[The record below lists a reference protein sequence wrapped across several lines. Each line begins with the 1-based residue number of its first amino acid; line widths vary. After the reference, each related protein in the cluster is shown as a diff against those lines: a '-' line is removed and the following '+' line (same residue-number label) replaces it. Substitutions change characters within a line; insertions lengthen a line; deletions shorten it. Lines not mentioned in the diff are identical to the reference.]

1 MSSKKLVHDSLKS
14 ISVWRVWTFL
24 GVQDIKARF
33 RRSFLGPIWLML
45 TTATFVAGAGLV
57 YGSLFGVDH
66 REFLPQLAI
75 GVVIWGFVV
84 SSVSE
89 AGITFVAAEGYIKQ
103 FPYPKQ
109 IYLLRSLV
117 GYLVVLGVGMVVI
130 LLMQLL
136 LGTFSWLAWLWML
149 PGLVL
154 LAWVGAGHITVFAY
168 MGARF
173 RDLPHAL
180 SGVMQVLFFV
190 TPVMFPAKL
199 LASRGLEHVYE
210 FNPFYYLLEV
220 VRHPLISGDP
230 ASALT
235 YGWVVGYG
243 AVVWLIAAIVAVRMD
258 EKLVFSL

>member
-14 ISVWRVWTFL
+14 ISVWRVWIFL

-33 RRSFLGPIWLML
+33 RRSFLGPLWLML
-45 TTATFVAGAGLV
+45 TTVIFVAGAGFV

-66 REFLPQLAI
+66 REFLPQLAT
-75 GVVIWGFVV
+75 GVIIWGFVV

-89 AGITFVAAEGYIKQ
+89 AGSTFVIAEGYIKQ

-117 GYLVVLGVGMVVI
+117 GYLVVLGVGLVVI
-130 LLMQLL
+130 LLMQLI
-136 LGTFSWLAWLWML
+136 LGSFSWFAWVWML
-149 PGLVL
+149 PGLALLVL
-154 LAWVGAGHITVFAY
+154 IGAAHITVFAY
-168 MGARF
+168 LGARF

-180 SGVMQVLFFV
+180 GGMMQVLFFV

-199 LASRGLEHVYE
+199 LASRGLENVYE
-210 FNPFYYLLEV
+210 FNPFYYLIEV
-220 VRHPLISGDP
+220 VRHPLITGDP
-230 ASALT
+230 APAVA
-235 YGWVVGYG
+235 YGLVAGYG
-243 AVVWLIAAIVAVRMD
+243 SIVWIIAGVVAARMD